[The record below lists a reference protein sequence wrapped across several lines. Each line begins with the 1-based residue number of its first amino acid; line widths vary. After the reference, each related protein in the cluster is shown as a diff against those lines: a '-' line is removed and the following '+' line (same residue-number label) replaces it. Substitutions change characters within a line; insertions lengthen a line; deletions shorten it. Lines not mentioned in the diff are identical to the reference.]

1 MSNGYSDTMR
11 VFTNVLKPAFSY
23 LREIECL
30 SVVYVDDSY
39 LQGETFEECLQNIT
53 ETVKLL
59 QSLGFSIHP
68 EKSVLK
74 PTQKLTFL
82 GVVLNSKTMTLTL
95 ADAEKERIIKFG
107 EGIINRQYITIRELA
122 QFIGNVVATFEA
134 VLTGP
139 LHYRDME
146 TLKIANLKEYK
157 GKFEAKITINEESKT
172 QIKWWIE
179 NIKGCSRNLIS
190 REVDIAI
197 YTDASNTG
205 WGSTNGVSSTMV
217 DGPLK
222 NKIIILMSWNYWQ
235 LSFAFNLSAK
245 INATK

>member
-59 QSLGFSIHP
+59 QSLGFSIHS

-190 REVDIAI
+190 REVDITI
-197 YTDASNTG
+197 YKDASNAG
-205 WGSTNGVSSTMV
+205 
-217 DGPLK
+217 
-222 NKIIILMSWNYWQ
+222 
-235 LSFAFNLSAK
+235 
-245 INATK
+245 